1 MGLCHRQLRSTHD
14 WSQSKNSLI
23 YLTVPTVL
31 LVVIFNAQ
39 IPLRILDILARMTQD
54 TATNFTFY
62 NLIVKNVDGTRASDI
77 DLNISTDWEAVST
90 DLVIDHWTRIAAP
103 YIFTNLIISLYQW
116 KIFKNDDNLTF
127 IWQEKPSTVVLDIWY
142 NYYGWLTLRITFI
155 LHIYIYIYHLVEIF
169 LLCCVL
175 FPVLYYVDTESMK
188 RYCSYICITILVQ
201 RNLRLVPTK
210 ERKEE
215 NFKNLISVGC
225 TH

>member
-62 NLIVKNVDGTRASDI
+62 NLIVKYVDGTRASDI

-155 LHIYIYIYHLVEIF
+155 LHIYIYIYISF
-169 LLCCVL
+169 GRNISAMLCIISRAIL
-175 FPVLYYVDTESMK
+175 RWYRINEKILQLYLYHDIGSKKPTIGADQGKK
-188 RYCSYICITILVQ
+188 R
-201 RNLRLVPTK
+201 
-210 ERKEE
+210 RK
-215 NFKNLISVGC
+215 F
-225 TH
+225 